1 MIDTTITL
9 LTKEQY
15 PLSVLIRFF
24 SNNVFK
30 NNTKRTQQN
39 VQDAK
44 KASVPP
50 GTSKN
55 YEQDFQNSDPGSQ
68 DFLFQKV
75 SASTGFIYINVYNMS
90 R

>member
-1 MIDTTITL
+1 M
-9 LTKEQY
+9 
-15 PLSVLIRFF
+15 
-24 SNNVFK
+24 
-30 NNTKRTQQN
+30 
-39 VQDAK
+39 QDAK

-75 SASTGFIYINVYNMS
+75 SAGTDVNN
-90 R
+90 RCRNDQAEWRLR